1 MTRLA
6 LTLAALMMAGS
17 AQADDLDRAADI
29 CMFHMLPMS
38 TCDATFSFHRHCTF
52 TFEPG
57 WESCG
62 AIIAAH
68 DKRQNDL
75 EDAADAERRKHDP
88 EDQKFINDFAKTLS
102 K

>member
-1 MTRLA
+1 MNRVA
-6 LTLAALMMAGS
+6 VAVAAVMMAGS
-17 AQADDLDRAADI
+17 AQADDLSRAADI
-29 CMFHMLPMS
+29 CMFHALPMGM
-38 TCDATFSFHRHCTF
+38 CDATFSFRRHCTF
-52 TFEPG
+52 TFEMG

-62 AIIAAH
+62 AIIAAY

-88 EDQKFINDFAKTLS
+88 EDQKFINDLAKALP